1 MRVFLSGGLVM
12 ACLIAALFFWR
23 YWTDS
28 RDRLFLFFAASFAI
42 ESVNRAVFAW
52 LGGQAATEYQL
63 GYVLARLLSF
73 LLIIVA
79 IIDKNASRRA

>member
-1 MRVFLSGGLVM
+1 MQQFLLGTISMGFAV
-12 ACLIAALFFWR
+12 AALLFLRFWR
-23 YWTDS
+23 S
-28 RDRLFLFFAASFAI
+28 SHDRLFLFFAASFAI

-52 LGGQAATEYQL
+52 LGGQAAEYQL

-79 IIDKNASRRA
+79 ILDKNTRRG